1 MNSTA
6 LYQPGIFDAVPAVAR
21 YVNFVIPEKGTD
33 AQAIKDALTRLSP
46 LANGSDVV
54 VGLGPSLVAAL
65 GAQVPGLHE
74 IPDFSG
80 HGVKV
85 PTTPG
90 TLWCWIRGD
99 DLGELLHLTRKVQ
112 RALAPAFVVRHVVD
126 AFRHSWSGTH
136 GRDLTGYE
144 DGTENPV
151 GEAAEEAAFAH
162 GLGPGLDGSSYV
174 AVQQWLHD
182 LDAFEALAGDQANH
196 HFGRDRVTNE
206 ELDDSPES
214 AHVKRTAQESFDP
227 EAFLLRRSMPW
238 MMSMQAGLM
247 FVAFGKSL
255 DAFEAQMHRMAG
267 RDDGIVDAMFRI
279 SKPVNGAYF
288 WCPPMRGGKLDLRQ
302 LGL

>member
-1 MNSTA
+1 MNDSK
-6 LYQPGIFDAVPAVAR
+6 LHQPGILDAVPAVAR
-21 YVNFVIPEKGTD
+21 FVTFVIHEKGTD

-54 VGLGPSLVAAL
+54 LGIGPSLVTAL

-74 IPDFSG
+74 FPDFSG

-85 PTTPG
+85 PSTPG

-112 RALAPAFVVRHVVD
+112 KALAPAFVVRHVVD
-126 AFRHSWSGTH
+126 AFRHAWSGGH
-136 GRDLTGYE
+136 GKDLTGYE
-144 DGTENPV
+144 DGTENPE
-151 GEAAEEAAFAH
+151 GEAAVEAAFAH
-162 GLGPGLDGSSYV
+162 GAGPGLDGSSYV

-182 LDAFEALAGDQANH
+182 LDAFEALAGDEANH

-206 ELDDSPES
+206 ELEDSPES

-227 EAFLLRRSMPW
+227 EAFMLRRSMPW

-247 FVAFGKSL
+247 FVAFGKTL
-255 DAFEAQMHRMAG
+255 YAFEAQMRRMAG
-267 RDDGIVDAMFRI
+267 HDDGVTDAIFSI

-288 WCPPMRGGKLDLRQ
+288 WCPPMRDGRLDLRQ